1 MAMTDTARRFAP
13 AIQWSSIGLIVLSL
27 FVISRSLPFD
37 TLIGALRGWIEGIG
51 VWGPVIFGL
60 IYVAATVLFIPGL
73 ILTIAAG
80 AIFGLLWGTVVV
92 SLSST
97 TGAALAFL
105 VGRYLARDK
114 VAEMAEKSPRF
125 GAVDGAVEE
134 GGWKIVALLR
144 LSPAIPFNL
153 QNYLYGLTPI
163 GFWPCVLTSWVAM
176 LPGTFMYVY
185 VGHVTGLVVGGERE
199 RTLGE
204 WVLLGVGLAATVVVT
219 FYVTRLASR
228 QLNRRTELDEAEE
241 AEESEAAEEAEE
253 PVAGWPWGATVAA
266 LLAALSVAGAVWAQQ
281 NPDAIRDAVEGLAGP
296 PSAKLEESYDPA
308 PDDAATFDHST
319 WDELVAAHVEPGGW
333 LDYDGFAGDAERL
346 DRYLE
351 AVAEAPFEK
360 LGRNEKLALLINA
373 YNAFTVRLILDHRP
387 LESIQDIPEEE
398 RWRAR
403 RWRIGGKTVSLD
415 QLEHEEIRPHFEEP
429 RIHFALVCAAVG
441 CPPLRTE
448 AYAAERLDEQLED
461 QARTVHSN
469 DAWFRFDA
477 EAGVAHLTKLY
488 DWYAGD
494 FEQVAGAVLDY
505 AARYS
510 PKLRQALDAGA
521 EPEVEWIPYDWSLN
535 SVGNRGERLG
545 GG

>member
-1 MAMTDTARRFAP
+1 
-13 AIQWSSIGLIVLSL
+13 
-27 FVISRSLPFD
+27 
-37 TLIGALRGWIEGIG
+37 
-51 VWGPVIFGL
+51 
-60 IYVAATVLFIPGL
+60 
-73 ILTIAAG
+73 
-80 AIFGLLWGTVVV
+80 
-92 SLSST
+92 
-97 TGAALAFL
+97 
-105 VGRYLARDK
+105 
-114 VAEMAEKSPRF
+114 
-125 GAVDGAVEE
+125 
-134 GGWKIVALLR
+134 
-144 LSPAIPFNL
+144 
-153 QNYLYGLTPI
+153 
-163 GFWPCVLTSWVAM
+163 
-176 LPGTFMYVY
+176 
-185 VGHVTGLVVGGERE
+185 
-199 RTLGE
+199 
-204 WVLLGVGLAATVVVT
+204 
-219 FYVTRLASR
+219 
-228 QLNRRTELDEAEE
+228 
-241 AEESEAAEEAEE
+241 
-253 PVAGWPWGATVAA
+253 
-266 LLAALSVAGAVWAQQ
+266 
-281 NPDAIRDAVEGLAGP
+281 
-296 PSAKLEESYDPA
+296 
-308 PDDAATFDHST
+308 
-319 WDELVAAHVEPGGW
+319 
-333 LDYDGFAGDAERL
+333 
-346 DRYLE
+346 
-351 AVAEAPFEK
+351 VAEAPFEK

-403 RWRIGGKTVSLD
+403 RWRIGGKPVSLD